1 MDWFLYNIDLRHEI
15 VKQYPKRFCDLFV
28 TLGEK
33 FKEILEFLKIIE
45 NLNSILPP
53 ISKLGKKNGP
63 QALTY

>member
-45 NLNSILPP
+45 NRILYCRQYQNWA
-53 ISKLGKKNGP
+53 KK
-63 QALTY
+63 TDHKR